1 MVTWL
6 VFFDKIILFRRNLI
20 NYAIQGDVDDD
31 DDDDRDA
38 TYTSGENSEFC
49 NDAFLHP
56 DVFIHSEP

>member
-1 MVTWL
+1 MSVL
-6 VFFDKIILFRRNLI
+6 HCSVDFNKIN
-20 NYAIQGDVDDD
+20 DVDD